1 MFGLFKNSVI
11 KPTKD
16 VMQFLHNLVGIL
28 PEKYSFLT
36 EQINTDFVLGLEKS
50 KINHNRYSLLLN
62 ANLQSRYENKKL
74 PSYYII
80 EGLLIWENKIKNY
93 TPVNISISKGLI
105 ISIELLSVSF
115 KNFDFTKIDLSKLTE
130 KHFKNDND
138 KKALINIIG
147 KLSTEKLS
155 YFDIDDTFKIE
166 IPEGDFYTIKDLGD
180 GNYLA
185 VNEEGEVYELIHDPY
200 CIKKIA
206 DSISMYNHP
215 KSRSTLG

>member
-1 MFGLFKNSVI
+1 MFGLFKKAKKERYFTDKEISFFTEVI
-11 KPTKD
+11 K
-16 VMQFLHNLVGIL
+16 IL
-28 PEKYSFLT
+28 PTRYHYLLKQLNKDFLISFTPNDLNFKDWYSV
-36 EQINTDFVLGLEKS
+36 Q
-50 KINHNRYSLLLN
+50 LN
-62 ANLQSRYENKKL
+62 ANLEKQYGKKKL
-74 PSYYII
+74 GYFQLQNI
-80 EGLLIWENKIKNY
+80 LLFNKRSNQK
-93 TPVNISISKGLI
+93 
-105 ISIELLSVSF
+105 E
-115 KNFDFTKIDLSKLTE
+115 KLTLSFLEGMFIGFFIQDTNFENFLVEKYDISSLKE

-185 VNEEGEVYELIHDPY
+185 VNEEGEVYELTHDPY

-206 DSISMYNHP
+206 DSISMYNHH
-215 KSRSTLG
+215 